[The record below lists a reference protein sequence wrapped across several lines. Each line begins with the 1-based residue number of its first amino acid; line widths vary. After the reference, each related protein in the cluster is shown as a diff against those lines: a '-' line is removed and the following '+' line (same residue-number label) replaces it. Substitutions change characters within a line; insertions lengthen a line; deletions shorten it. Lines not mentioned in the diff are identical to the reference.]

1 MEAKR
6 MAVLVVAVIVVVA
19 VVAAVVITTSD
30 NEEHLPEV
38 ERGPYNLN
46 DISLPLDT
54 RLVVCGNANNDDVI
68 DEADHDIIRSIVNG
82 ESTWDEEANPLADAY
97 PDGVI
102 DQKDVDLMQN
112 ILAKNDCYVYYVDF
126 QGQTVRVHYPITGT
140 VGTMYYQ
147 QAQLAQ
153 LFGIWDDRVIACGST
168 SMSEISNPGWE
179 SLFSYGQGY
188 NVDPETVA
196 QSGVDTILCYTQN
209 DTTAPAIKSMVANS
223 DLDLNVLCINHEQL
237 LRCVCTYGFLFD
249 LEDISS
255 EYLALADECSD
266 SLYDSLVD
274 VPTEE
279 QPSVAIVMLYGT
291 ATTDQIR
298 VLGYSETGNKHNLAV
313 LINSIPNV
321 NWIRADSGTG
331 SYGTYVTSEW
341 FLQNDPDYIVLV
353 GSSMGASDD
362 LGLDGIKQVYY
373 DKCKEV
379 FGETSAFKNG
389 NIVCTSNGLLNG
401 YSNPLVSL
409 KLLSYV
415 YPQIDVDHAHEA
427 YNAWYEDY
435 TCYTPDQKPSE
446 IIFTVGGA

>member
-1 MEAKR
+1 M
-6 MAVLVVAVIVVVA
+6 
-19 VVAAVVITTSD
+19 
-30 NEEHLPEV
+30 
-38 ERGPYNLN
+38 
-46 DISLPLDT
+46 
-54 RLVVCGNANNDDVI
+54 
-68 DEADHDIIRSIVNG
+68 
-82 ESTWDEEANPLADAY
+82 
-97 PDGVI
+97 
-102 DQKDVDLMQN
+102 
-112 ILAKNDCYVYYVDF
+112 YYVDF

-140 VGTMYYQ
+140 VGIMYYQ

>member
-1 MEAKR
+1 MDSKKIA
-6 MAVLVVAVIVVVA
+6 A
-19 VVAAVVITTSD
+19 VVAAVVVVIAVAAAAALMSD
-30 NEEHLPEV
+30 NGEPLPEV
-38 ERGPYNLN
+38 EKGPYTLN
-46 DISLPLDT
+46 DIEVSSDI

-68 DEADHDIIRSIVNG
+68 DESDLDMIRAIANG
-82 ESTWDEEANPLADAY
+82 ETTWDEEANPLADAY

-102 DQKDVDLMQN
+102 DQKDVDLMRN
-112 ILAKNDCYVYYVDF
+112 ILAKNDCYVYYVDYK
-126 QGQTVRVHYPITGT
+126 GQTVRVQYPITGT

-153 LFGIWDDRVIACGST
+153 LLGIWDDRVIACGST
-168 SMSEISNPGWE
+168 SMSDISNPGWE
-179 SLFSYGQGY
+179 SLISYGQGY

-196 QSGVDTILCYTQN
+196 QSGVDTVICYTQT
-209 DTTAPAIKSMVANS
+209 DTTAPDLKSMVANT
-223 DLDLNVLCINHEQL
+223 DMDLNVLCINHEQL

-249 LEDISS
+249 LEDVSS
-255 EYLALADECSD
+255 EYLALADQCSD
-266 SLYDSLVD
+266 SMYESLKD

-341 FLQNDPDYIVLV
+341 FLENDPDYIILV

-362 LGLDGIKQVYY
+362 LGLDGIKDVYY
-373 DKCKEV
+373 NKCQEV
-379 FGETSAFKNG
+379 FGQTSAFKNG
-389 NIVCTSNGLLNG
+389 NIICASNGLLNG

-409 KLLSYV
+409 ELLSFV
-415 YPQIDVDHAHEA
+415 YPQIDKELADRA
-427 YNAWYEDY
+427 YNAWYENY

-446 IIFTVGGA
+446 IIFSVGGA